1 MFHINKIYDNDNGY
15 QIFEDLFHIMM
26 TSANI
31 IDKIFTLMLVSV
43 FFTNGLTKLLNLE
56 QTINWVESFNFYSEI
71 VYLGILVELI
81 IPVMILVNIYKKI
94 AIYIMIVFCFMTA
107 FMFHSDLSNPMQL
120 TQFLKNIGLAAG
132 FYFLDKSEQHN
143 YFRN

>member
-1 MFHINKIYDNDNGY
+1 
-15 QIFEDLFHIMM
+15 M
-26 TSANI
+26 TISANI

-43 FFTNGLTKLLNLE
+43 FFTNGITKLFKLE
-56 QTINWVESFNFYSEI
+56 QTIDWVESFNFYSEI
-71 VYLGILVELI
+71 VYLGILIELI
-81 IPVMILVNIYKKI
+81 IPLMILFNVYKKI
-94 AIYIMIVFCFMTA
+94 SIYLMIVFCFTTA
-107 FMFHSDLSNPMQL
+107 LMFHSDLSSPMQL

>member
-1 MFHINKIYDNDNGY
+1 MIIVISLLNF
-15 QIFEDLFHIMM
+15 LFHIM
-26 TSANI
+26 TSRTNI

-43 FFTNGLTKLLNLE
+43 FFTNGITKLLNLD
-56 QTINWVESFNFYSEI
+56 QTINWVESFNFYTEI

-81 IPVMILVNIYKKI
+81 IPVMILMNVYKKI
-94 AIYIMIVFCFMTA
+94 SIYVMIIFCVMTA
-107 FMFHSDLSNPMQL
+107 LMFHSDISNPIQL